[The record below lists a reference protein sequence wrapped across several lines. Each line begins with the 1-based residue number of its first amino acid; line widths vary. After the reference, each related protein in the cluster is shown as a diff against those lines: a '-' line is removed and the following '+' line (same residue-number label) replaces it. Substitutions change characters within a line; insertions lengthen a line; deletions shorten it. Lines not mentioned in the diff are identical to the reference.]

1 MTLHLCQKYN
11 NIGLKDPS
19 TTVPIQRLSPLYCHK
34 LRVLRAGQM
43 ADPVRPSIPST
54 SVTTAENNLL
64 SKHSLGDTSSRRC
77 EVIPT
82 TYSRYKKKESQTPTP
97 PPPPRAGKKQALL
110 WHQLWIGFQTAIHLS
125 ANINRWA
132 TANGQVT
139 AELWGGDKQ
148 QPGIWK
154 LKPLTFAWCTLR
166 ALFSALSRKGF

>member
-19 TTVPIQRLSPLYCHK
+19 TTVLIQKLSPLFCHK

-82 TYSRYKKKESQTPTP
+82 TYSRFKKRRAKP
-97 PPPPRAGKKQALL
+97 PPPK
-110 WHQLWIGFQTAIHLS
+110 
-125 ANINRWA
+125 
-132 TANGQVT
+132 
-139 AELWGGDKQ
+139 
-148 QPGIWK
+148 
-154 LKPLTFAWCTLR
+154 
-166 ALFSALSRKGF
+166 SRKNTSPALASIMDRLSNCYPFVRKYK